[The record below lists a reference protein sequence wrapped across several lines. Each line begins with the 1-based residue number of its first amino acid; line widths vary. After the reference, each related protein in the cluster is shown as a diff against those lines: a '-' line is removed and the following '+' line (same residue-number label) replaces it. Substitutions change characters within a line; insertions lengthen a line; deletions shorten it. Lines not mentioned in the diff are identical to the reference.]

1 MQRIS
6 ILKIYSMNK
15 SNDWKIIALFFDMR
29 PAHVNDSFTF
39 IKGVINLE
47 INKSNVIAAQLIN
60 WTICSTQ
67 GV

>member
-1 MQRIS
+1 
-6 ILKIYSMNK
+6 MNK

-60 WTICSTQ
+60 WTICS
-67 GV
+67 